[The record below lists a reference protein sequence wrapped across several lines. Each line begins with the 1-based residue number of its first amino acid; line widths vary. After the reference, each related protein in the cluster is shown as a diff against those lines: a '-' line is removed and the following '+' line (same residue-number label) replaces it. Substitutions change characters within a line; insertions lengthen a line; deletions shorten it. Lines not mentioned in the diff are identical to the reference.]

1 MESKI
6 PKEKLKVGKLYKTL
20 FLPKLPSSQY
30 LYRVWMG
37 NQWSM
42 GTLQPRKQEWSI
54 YNVPAD
60 PNIQETIIVVNTRA
74 TPFKLPPAQTTTTQ
88 STTTVDF
95 NGTVTGSL
103 WSVANKQLKKPI
115 RYLNRP

>member
-6 PKEKLKVGKLYKTL
+6 PKEKLKPGKLYKTL
-20 FLPKLPSSQY
+20 VLPKLPSSQY

-42 GTLQPRKQEWSI
+42 GTSLPRKQGWSI
-54 YNVPAD
+54 YNVPAGPD
-60 PNIQETIIVVNTRA
+60 IQETIIVVNKVA
-74 TPFKLPPAQTTTTQ
+74 TPFKPEPPVNTSQTFT
-88 STTTVDF
+88 F
-95 NGTVTGSL
+95 NSAFVKATS
-103 WSVANKQLKKPI
+103 KPL